1 MAERLLVVEDSKSIA
16 KVIEQLGRALGF
28 EVTVAYC
35 LAEVETILQGGTDF
49 FAATIDYNL
58 PDAPDGEAI
67 SCVLSH
73 GIQSVVMTGRM
84 DEATRQKILAQPV
97 IDYIPKENSQA
108 FLYLKRILHGQLQNR
123 HSGILVVDD
132 SVAARNHVVELLKRR
147 NYSVFVAADGKKGME
162 VLEQNPSIK
171 MVITDMEMPVMDGIA
186 LTNEIRKKHTRDRIA
201 IIGISGANNG
211 VHSARFIKNGAD
223 DFLRKPFCPEE
234 FYCRVTQNIE
244 NLHNIEQIQR
254 AANTDYLTDL
264 PNRRAF
270 IQTAQAKLPELIEKN
285 VPYCLGMI
293 DIDFFKKI
301 NDTYGHEAG
310 DNALKV
316 VALYIRKHLPGGI
329 LGRLGGEEF
338 SVLMPGI
345 DEDQLY
351 GKLDD
356 LRRELSIA
364 QIPYNSQQIALSISI
379 GMVYNSPESLASQM
393 NNADQ
398 ALYYSKENGR
408 NQVTIF
414 GQENN
419 S

>member
-1 MAERLLVVEDSKSIA
+1 MPERLLVVEDSKAIA
-16 KVIEQLGRALGF
+16 KVIEQLGKALGF
-28 EVTVAYC
+28 EVTVAYT
-35 LAEVETILQGGTDF
+35 LADVEAILQGNKKF

-84 DEATRQKILAQPV
+84 DEETRQKILAQPV

-108 FLYLKRILHGQLQNR
+108 FMYLKRILHGQLLNR
-123 HSGILVVDD
+123 GSGILVVDD
-132 SVAARNHVVELLKRR
+132 SVSARNHVVELLKRR
-147 NYSVFVAADGKKGME
+147 NYSVFVASDGQKALE
-162 VLEQNPSIK
+162 VIANHPEIK
-171 MVITDMEMPVMDGIA
+171 MVITDLEMPVMDGIT
-186 LTNEIRKKHTRDRIA
+186 LTNEIRKKHSRDRIA

-270 IQTAQAKLPELIEKN
+270 IQSAQRKLPEMIEKN
-285 VPYCLGMI
+285 IPYCMAMI

-310 DNALKV
+310 DNVLKV
-316 VALYIRKHLPGGI
+316 VALYMRKHLSGA
-329 LGRLGGEEF
+329 LLARLGGEEF
-338 SVLMPGI
+338 SILMPGL

-351 GKLDD
+351 GRLDD
-356 LRRELSIA
+356 LRRELSVS
-364 QIPYNSQQIALSISI
+364 QIPYEGQQITMSVSI
-379 GMVYNSPESLASQM
+379 GVVFNSNASLAAQM
-393 NNADQ
+393 NEADQ
-398 ALYYSKENGR
+398 ALYYAKENGR
-408 NQVTIF
+408 NQVSIA
-414 GQENN
+414 GQNHD
-419 S
+419 